1 MEETYSGENVLKLVT
16 TLKELFCQEKDKII
30 WDEVASRIL
39 KLPNTTTISSE
50 PQSLSP
56 ITPIS
61 EFGDEKKENG
71 ISRSSSDVIVELT
84 QLSRNINRKLSIF
97 ITEKQYEGI
106 VWNVDLTTKSIYF
119 LSCNLTDEKY
129 GSEIGIWE
137 DNKPNLKAE
146 WKYLLKIK

>member
-1 MEETYSGENVLKLVT
+1 MEESYSGENVLKLLT
-16 TLKELFCQEKDKII
+16 TLKELFCLEKDKII
-30 WDEVASRIL
+30 WDEVSSRIL
-39 KLPNTTTISSE
+39 KLPNTNTISSE
-50 PQSLSP
+50 SLSP
-56 ITPIS
+56 ITPIF
-61 EFGDEKKENG
+61 EFGDEKKDNG
-71 ISRSSSDVIVELT
+71 ISRSSSDVIIELT

-97 ITEKQYEGI
+97 ITEKNYGGV

-137 DNKPNLKAE
+137 DNKPNLKSE

>member
-1 MEETYSGENVLKLVT
+1 MEESYSGENVLKLLT

-30 WDEVASRIL
+30 WDEVSSRIL
-39 KLPNTTTISSE
+39 KLPNTNTISSE
-50 PQSLSP
+50 SLSP
-56 ITPIS
+56 ITPIF
-61 EFGDEKKENG
+61 EFGDEKKDNG
-71 ISRSSSDVIVELT
+71 ISRSSSDVIIELT

-97 ITEKQYEGI
+97 ITEKHYGGV

-137 DNKPNLKAE
+137 DNKPNLKSE